1 MNKKTYDISL
11 IIFCILV
18 LTVLIASAG
27 SRHPLSESSMYKV
40 PAPIVQDYGAPDR
53 RYLKIT
59 YGADPLQVRNED
71 LAQAREAAIAL
82 EAEVREMVESM
93 EVVR

>member
-1 MNKKTYDISL
+1 MNKKAYDIS
-11 IIFCILV
+11 IVIFCILV

-27 SRHPLSESSMYKV
+27 SRHPRAESSMYRV
-40 PAPIVQDYGAPDR
+40 PAPIVQDYGVPDGR
-53 RYLKIT
+53 FQRIT
-59 YGADPLQVRNED
+59 YSPDPLKARSKD

>member
-1 MNKKTYDISL
+1 MNKKAYDVSL
-11 IIFCILV
+11 ILFCILV

-27 SRHPLSESSMYKV
+27 SRHPLSESSMYRV
-40 PAPIVQDYGAPDR
+40 PAPIVQDYGVPDGG
-53 RYLKIT
+53 YLKIT
-59 YGADPLQVRNED
+59 YSSDPLQVRNKD